1 MSYYGGYYDVD
12 TFDYLAG
19 GVQAAETAAQTAVA
33 NTSSLAASGTT
44 AQIVGFDSGGNPA
57 AKNVA
62 GDSNGAGLAFSG
74 DTLTATL
81 SQNLQTSGSPTFS
94 ALTITNQATVGD
106 LKVDTG
112 GTVIKK
118 IVSGTISSVNPGS
131 ISAITRGSVD
141 ATLTG
146 VAAGDIVILQPPD
159 ALNTGLVYGG
169 CKVTGADTVRIYLA
183 NLTAGSIDDGA
194 NDWLYLWLDLT

>member
-19 GVQAAETAAQTAVA
+19 GVAQAEQSAQQATANVSTVTAV
-33 NTSSLAASGTT
+33 GTT
-44 AQIVGFDSGGNPA
+44 AQIVGFDSGGNPQ

-94 ALTITNQATVGD
+94 ALTVTNQATVGD
-106 LKVDTG
+106 LKVDTS

-118 IVSGTISSVNPGS
+118 IVSGTLSSVNPGS
-131 ISAITRGSVD
+131 IAAITRGSVD

-146 VAAGDIVILQPPD
+146 VAAGDIVILNPPD
-159 ALNTGLVYGG
+159 GLNTGLVYGG

-183 NLTAGSIDDGA
+183 NLTAGAIDDGA
-194 NDWLYLWLDLT
+194 NDWLYLWLDIT

>member
-19 GVQAAETAAQTAVA
+19 GVQAADEAAQTAVA
-33 NTSSLAASGTT
+33 NTSTLAASGTT

-81 SQNLQTSGSPTFS
+81 PQNLQTSGSPTFS
-94 ALTITNQATVGD
+94 ALTVTNLATTGD
-106 LKVDTG
+106 LKVDSTG
-112 GTVIKK
+112 TTIKK
-118 IVSGTISSVNPGS
+118 ILSGTISGVDPGS
-131 ISAITRGSVD
+131 IAATTRGSVD

-146 VAAGDIVILQPPD
+146 VATGDIVILIPPD
-159 ALNTGLVYGG
+159 ALNTGLVYAG
-169 CKVTGADTVRIYLA
+169 CQVTAGDTVRIYLGNMTSGA
-183 NLTAGSIDDGA
+183 IDDGSR
-194 NDWLYLWLDLT
+194 DWLYLWFDIT